1 MSQGKIIIVKEN
13 VSLEPYLQAAQEA
26 NDFEAQLEKMGFE
39 VAEEK
44 PTRKIGY
51 LAALGRRGEIE
62 SNL

>member
-1 MSQGKIIIVKEN
+1 M
-13 VSLEPYLQAAQEA
+13 SLEPYLQAAHEA

-51 LAALGRRGEIE
+51 LAALGRRSESLRGEIE